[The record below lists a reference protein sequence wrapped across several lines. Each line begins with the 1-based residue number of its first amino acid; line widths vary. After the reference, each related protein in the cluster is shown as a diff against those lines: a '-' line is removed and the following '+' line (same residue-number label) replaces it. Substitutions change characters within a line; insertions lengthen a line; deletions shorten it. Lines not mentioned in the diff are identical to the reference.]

1 MFSLKY
7 LKKKSYLVYGLGL
20 SGRSVVNF
28 FDKNNFK
35 KYFVWDDNNQDLYK
49 KKRAKNLNNSLKKV
63 DYIILSPGVSLNL
76 PKNKKKLINFEK
88 KIITDIDLVF
98 MTKNFS
104 KSIVVTGTNGKSTVC
119 KMLFHIL
126 KKNKIKSHLGGNI
139 GKPILDLKIKKRDF
153 LIIEASSYQLSHS
166 KFIKPDYAILLNITN
181 DHLDWHGN
189 MKNYIKSKLKIFEL
203 QSKNQYSIINNRFRK
218 NFKKR
223 GFLGKMVIPKMK
235 NHLIKSKKIENLHLS
250 SKFNQENMTYVF
262 ELAKLLK
269 IKEKSLIHSL
279 NSFKGLPHRF
289 EIFLKKNNFT
299 FINDSKATTFESTKS
314 ALQNTENI
322 YWILGGLPK
331 KNDKIKLKSLK
342 KNIIKSYIIGN
353 NINFFKKQLH
363 NKLNY
368 QITKN
373 LKNSIIQIIKD
384 IKKSKNNKSTI
395 LLSPSSAS
403 FDQYQNFEKRG
414 NEFKKLSRNYARKY
428 L

>member
-76 PKNKKKLINFEK
+76 PKNKKKLINLKK
-88 KIITDIDLVF
+88 KIITDLDLVF

-139 GKPILDLKIKKRDF
+139 GKPILDLKIKKKDF

-181 DHLDWHGN
+181 DHLDCHGN

-203 QSKNQYSIINNRFRK
+203 QSKINIRLSIID
-218 NFKKR
+218 
-223 GFLGKMVIPKMK
+223 LE
-235 NHLIKSKKIENLHLS
+235 KI
-250 SKFNQENMTYVF
+250 
-262 ELAKLLK
+262 
-269 IKEKSLIHSL
+269 
-279 NSFKGLPHRF
+279 
-289 EIFLKKNNFT
+289 LKKDDF
-299 FINDSKATTFESTKS
+299 
-314 ALQNTENI
+314 
-322 YWILGGLPK
+322 
-331 KNDKIKLKSLK
+331 
-342 KNIIKSYIIGN
+342 
-353 NINFFKKQLH
+353 
-363 NKLNY
+363 
-368 QITKN
+368 
-373 LKNSIIQIIKD
+373 
-384 IKKSKNNKSTI
+384 
-395 LLSPSSAS
+395 
-403 FDQYQNFEKRG
+403 
-414 NEFKKLSRNYARKY
+414 
-428 L
+428 

>member
-1 MFSLKY
+1 M
-7 LKKKSYLVYGLGL
+7 
-20 SGRSVVNF
+20 
-28 FDKNNFK
+28 
-35 KYFVWDDNNQDLYK
+35 
-49 KKRAKNLNNSLKKV
+49 
-63 DYIILSPGVSLNL
+63 
-76 PKNKKKLINFEK
+76 
-88 KIITDIDLVF
+88 
-98 MTKNFS
+98 
-104 KSIVVTGTNGKSTVC
+104 TGTNGKSTVC

-223 GFLGKMVIPKMK
+223 RFLGKMVIPKMK
-235 NHLIKSKKIENLHLS
+235 NHIIKCKKIKNLHLG

-414 NEFKKLSRNYARKY
+414 NEFKRLSRNYARKY

>member
-76 PKNKKKLINFEK
+76 PKNKKKLINFKK
-88 KIITDIDLVF
+88 KIITDLDLVF

-218 NFKKR
+218 
-223 GFLGKMVIPKMK
+223 I
-235 NHLIKSKKIENLHLS
+235 
-250 SKFNQENMTYVF
+250 
-262 ELAKLLK
+262 
-269 IKEKSLIHSL
+269 
-279 NSFKGLPHRF
+279 
-289 EIFLKKNNFT
+289 LKKDDF
-299 FINDSKATTFESTKS
+299 
-314 ALQNTENI
+314 
-322 YWILGGLPK
+322 
-331 KNDKIKLKSLK
+331 
-342 KNIIKSYIIGN
+342 
-353 NINFFKKQLH
+353 
-363 NKLNY
+363 
-368 QITKN
+368 
-373 LKNSIIQIIKD
+373 
-384 IKKSKNNKSTI
+384 
-395 LLSPSSAS
+395 
-403 FDQYQNFEKRG
+403 
-414 NEFKKLSRNYARKY
+414 
-428 L
+428 